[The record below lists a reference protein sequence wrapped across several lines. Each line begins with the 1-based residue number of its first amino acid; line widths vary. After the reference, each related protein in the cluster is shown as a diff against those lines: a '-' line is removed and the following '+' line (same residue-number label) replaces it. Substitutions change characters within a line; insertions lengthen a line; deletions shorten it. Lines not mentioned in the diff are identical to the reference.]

1 MLGSVLQF
9 PMPTTQTPD
18 RPASQSPEAR
28 PAAHAWTI
36 ADAEELYRA
45 GGWGQGYFSIEQ
57 DGHLH
62 ARPMGESGPSV
73 DLHEIVEGLSE
84 RGINTPVLLRFSDIL
99 NHRLESLRNAF
110 ASAIEENSY
119 QGGYL
124 AAYPIKVNQQ
134 HQVVEEVAHYGH
146 TLGFGLEV
154 GSKPELLAVMAMT
167 VKTPDQLIICNG
179 FKDAQYIEAVI
190 LAHKL
195 GRKIIP
201 VVENLKE
208 LRLIISFAEKHGV
221 RPRIGVRVKLSA
233 TGSGRWGTSV
243 GIKSKFGLTIAEL
256 LQAVGTLK
264 RHDMLDCLD
273 LLHCH
278 SGSQHQDIATIK
290 KAITE
295 LAHVFVRLRTT
306 GAKLS
311 YLDIGGGLGVD
322 YQGSVSDRA
331 SSMNYTLDEYAS
343 DVVYRIGSVC
353 DASETPHPTI
363 ITECG
368 RAMVAYSSVLVFNI
382 LGSTGPRDLVDAD
395 LKSRSADSGDP
406 QPLRD
411 LQNALGALS
420 ESKPRLVEIYH
431 DTARAREEALTLFT
445 LGYLDLEQRAECERL
460 FWTTC
465 AGLQAEC
472 RKLETIPEPLI
483 DIDDLMSET
492 YFANFSL
499 FQSLPD
505 TWAIDQLFPIMPIH
519 RLDEEPTTRAVLA
532 DITCDSDGKV
542 DSFIS
547 DQGEQEQTL
556 PVHDLR
562 IDEPYYLGVFLVG
575 AYQETLGD
583 LHNLFGDPHAV
594 HIELDGDDWSI
605 AEIVKGD
612 SISEVLTYVQFE
624 PDKLA
629 RALEKECERAV
640 KRKDMSVRESR
651 ILTQFYES
659 GLSGYTYLDPDNQL
673 T

>member
-1 MLGSVLQF
+1 MPKAQTKPQTQPKTAASRSVEA
-9 PMPTTQTPD
+9 D
-18 RPASQSPEAR
+18 SPEATQG
-28 PAAHAWTI
+28 WTVS
-36 ADAEELYRA
+36 DAESLYRA
-45 GGWGQGYFSIEQ
+45 SRWGQGYFSIAEN
-57 DGHLH
+57 GTLH
-62 ARPMGESGPSV
+62 ARPRGEGGPSF
-73 DLHEIVEGLSE
+73 DLHEIVEGLAE

-99 NHRLESLRNAF
+99 NHRLGSIRGAF
-110 ASAIEENSY
+110 SRAIEENNY
-119 QGGYL
+119 KGDYL

-134 HQVVEEVAHYGH
+134 HQIVEEVASFGH
-146 TLGFGLEV
+146 SLGFGLEV
-154 GSKPELLAVMAMT
+154 GSKPELLAVMALT
-167 VKTPDQLIICNG
+167 VKTPDQLVICNG

-201 VVENLKE
+201 VVENIKE
-208 LRLIISFAEKHGV
+208 LRLIINFAEKHGV

-278 SGSQHQDIATIK
+278 SGSQHQDIGTIK
-290 KAITE
+290 RAITE
-295 LAHVFVRLRTT
+295 LVHVFVQLREI

-331 SSMNYTLDEYAS
+331 SSMNYTLEEYAS

-353 DASETPHPTI
+353 DANETSHPTI
-363 ITECG
+363 VTECG
-368 RAMVAYSSVLVFNI
+368 RAMVAYSSVLIFNI
-382 LGSTGPRDLVDAD
+382 LGSTGPRDLVDDRITARPPHPD
-395 LKSRSADSGDP
+395 DP

-411 LQNALGALS
+411 LFSSLQSLN
-420 ESKPRLVEIYH
+420 EPKPRLVEIYH
-431 DTARAREEALTLFT
+431 DTTRAREEALSLFT
-445 LGYLDLEQRAECERL
+445 LGYLSLEHRAECERL
-460 FWTTC
+460 FWTIC
-465 AGLQAEC
+465 SRLQQEC
-472 RKLETIPEPLI
+472 RHLEQVPDPLA

-519 RLDEEPTTRAVLA
+519 RLGEEPGTRAVLA

-542 DSFIS
+542 DLFIS
-547 DQGEQEQTL
+547 EQGEPEQTL

-562 IDEPYYLGVFLVG
+562 LGEPYYMGAFLVG

-594 HIELDGDDWSI
+594 HIELDGDDWAI

-612 SISEVLTYVQFE
+612 SISEVLSYVQFE

-640 KRKDMSVRESR
+640 KRKDMSIRESR
-651 ILTQFYES
+651 ILTQFYAS
-659 GLSGYTYLDPDNQL
+659 GLSGYTYLNVENHL